1 MARPPHKARIHW
13 HTWMPWYELSRQIG
27 EAQDVAAQV
36 SAPAHGTRALAPA
49 VGLLVATLAGTV
61 LVPAVALPCVVI
73 GGLLT
78 VVALI
83 AGSADGALFIAAIGH
98 GRAPRT
104 ALPLPAVPLL
114 AAGTERDT
122 EDTTED
128 GGMRVRISATH
139 GTEEAGR

>member
-27 EAQDVAAQV
+27 EAQDVAAHLG
-36 SAPAHGTRALAPA
+36 APDRGTRALAPA
-49 VGLLVATLAGTV
+49 MGLLVATLAGTA

-73 GGLLT
+73 GGLLI

-83 AGSADGALFIAAIGH
+83 RGSADGATFVAAIGR
-98 GRAPRT
+98 GRAPRP

-122 EDTTED
+122 GDTTGE